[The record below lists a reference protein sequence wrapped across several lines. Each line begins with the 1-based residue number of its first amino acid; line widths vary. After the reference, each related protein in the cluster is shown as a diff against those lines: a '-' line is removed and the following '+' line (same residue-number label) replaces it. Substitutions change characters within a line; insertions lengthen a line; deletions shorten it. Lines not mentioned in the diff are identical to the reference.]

1 FLIKESRNDITV
13 RTPPSTALYVL
24 NNKRTNLVTL
34 EQRFGVRITI
44 EADEEVGSQHYV
56 IVKGALAE
64 KSATAEHI
72 AFETPFSHL
81 DEEAEAKADEAAAK
95 ADEAAIAA
103 QDGDDHDH
111 NDH

>member
-1 FLIKESRNDITV
+1 
-13 RTPPSTALYVL
+13 
-24 NNKRTNLVTL
+24 LVAL

-44 EADEEVGSQHYV
+44 EADEDVGSQHYV

-64 KSATAEHI
+64 KSASAEHV

-81 DEEAEAKADEAAAK
+81 DEEAEAQADEAAAK

-103 QDGDDHDH
+103 QDGDHHEDDDGSGHDRKKRRRRRRRG
-111 NDH
+111 